1 MEEDIKKKI
10 NQVEDYLCDVGLD
23 LEYARDELNRLYDT
37 LEEKSNNGI
46 KDINNFKREL
56 KRDGLYNQKL
66 EGIRLSQTLWGIYF
80 ILSDNVKTL
89 IPKETRTV
97 GRIDW
102 ILAAIGV
109 VIPSVM
115 TFIMNSLK

>member
-66 EGIRLSQTLWGIYF
+66 EDF
-80 ILSDNVKTL
+80 IEQYMLYYNK
-89 IPKETRTV
+89 
-97 GRIDW
+97 
-102 ILAAIGV
+102 
-109 VIPSVM
+109 
-115 TFIMNSLK
+115 

>member
-10 NQVEDYLCDVGLD
+10 NQVEDYLCDVG

-46 KDINNFKREL
+46 KDINNFKRAL

-66 EGIRLSQTLWGIYF
+66 EEF
-80 ILSDNVKTL
+80 IEQYMLYYNK
-89 IPKETRTV
+89 
-97 GRIDW
+97 
-102 ILAAIGV
+102 
-109 VIPSVM
+109 
-115 TFIMNSLK
+115 

>member
-56 KRDGLYNQKL
+56 KRDGLYNQIL
-66 EGIRLSQTLWGIYF
+66 EEF
-80 ILSDNVKTL
+80 IEQYMLYYNK
-89 IPKETRTV
+89 
-97 GRIDW
+97 
-102 ILAAIGV
+102 
-109 VIPSVM
+109 
-115 TFIMNSLK
+115 

>member
-1 MEEDIKKKI
+1 M
-10 NQVEDYLCDVGLD
+10 GLD

-66 EGIRLSQTLWGIYF
+66 EEF
-80 ILSDNVKTL
+80 IEQYMLYYNK
-89 IPKETRTV
+89 
-97 GRIDW
+97 
-102 ILAAIGV
+102 
-109 VIPSVM
+109 
-115 TFIMNSLK
+115 

>member
-37 LEEKSNNGI
+37 IEEKSNNNI

-56 KRDGLYNQKL
+56 KREGLYSEKL
-66 EGIRLSQTLWGIYF
+66 EGF
-80 ILSDNVKTL
+80 IEEYMKYYNK
-89 IPKETRTV
+89 
-97 GRIDW
+97 
-102 ILAAIGV
+102 
-109 VIPSVM
+109 
-115 TFIMNSLK
+115 